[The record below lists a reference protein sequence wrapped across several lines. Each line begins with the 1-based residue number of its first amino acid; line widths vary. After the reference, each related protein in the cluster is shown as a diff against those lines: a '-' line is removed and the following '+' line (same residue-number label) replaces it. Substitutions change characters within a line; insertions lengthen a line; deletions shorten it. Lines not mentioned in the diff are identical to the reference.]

1 MRNGSIGR
9 CAVLAALICAIGSG
23 PSSAAAV
30 GPDCSYQGIALYG
43 EVAVVTSDADLRVEV
58 VTSGA
63 DLRVQW
69 VDRHPNACGEWRRVG
84 LGADFTIQIV
94 PSGGDIRIQEV
105 TGNPGAQ

>member
-1 MRNGSIGR
+1 MIFRSLTL
-9 CAVLAALICAIGSG
+9 LAATLAIGA
-23 PSSAAAV
+23 SSPALALQN
-30 GPDCSYQGIALYG
+30 CSYQGIVLYG
-43 EVAVVTSDADLRVEV
+43 EVAVVTNDADLRVEV

-84 LGADFTIQIV
+84 LGADFTVQIV

-105 TGNPGAQ
+105 TGTPGAQ

>member
-1 MRNGSIGR
+1 MKSMIFRSLTLLAATLAVGASSP
-9 CAVLAALICAIGSG
+9 VLALQG
-23 PSSAAAV
+23 
-30 GPDCSYQGIALYG
+30 CSHQGLTLFG